1 MVLGKSV
8 NSAGYMKQCYLR
20 YCMLLLLCVFGLP
33 RAESVIIVDAV
44 ALLQTHEG
52 NEAKILQQL
61 LSAYPAPYTVEDI
74 SRNRAREWVKTAD
87 NACIPWLR
95 KTAAREQDFLFSLP
109 YMAEDALQLVLT
121 AESKWHGALE
131 NLMRQN
137 QQISLMHL
145 LSSKPSPLIGIEQ
158 NRSYGETLDQ
168 LLSQRK
174 NSRSI
179 YTRTTSSQ
187 ETGSML
193 PMLQRGFIDATLE
206 YRKIALRIDPTLR
219 FYPLFE
225 AQPLNL
231 VHFACSK
238 GERGQRIVKLLN
250 QTIAAKSQQADYQ
263 QLVLQGIAEPNR
275 ALALQTWL
283 QALTPV
289 P

>member
-8 NSAGYMKQCYLR
+8 NRSGYMKQSYLR

-33 RAESVIIVDAV
+33 RAESVINVDAV

-61 LSAYPAPYTVEDI
+61 L
-74 SRNRAREWVKTAD
+74 
-87 NACIPWLR
+87 NA
-95 KTAAREQDFLFSLP
+95 
-109 YMAEDALQLVLT
+109 
-121 AESKWHGALE
+121 
-131 NLMRQN
+131 
-137 QQISLMHL
+137 
-145 LSSKPSPLIGIEQ
+145 KPSPLIGIEL

-174 NSRSI
+174 ISWSI
-179 YTRTTSSQ
+179 YTRTTSSK

-206 YRKIALRIDPTLR
+206 YRKMALRTDPTLR
-219 FYPLFE
+219 FYPLLE
-225 AQPLNL
+225 AQPVNL

-238 GERGQRIVKLLN
+238 GERGQRIVNLLN
-250 QTIAAKSQQADYQ
+250 QTIATKSQQADYQ

-275 ALALQTWL
+275 ALVLQTWL
-283 QALTPV
+283 RALTSV